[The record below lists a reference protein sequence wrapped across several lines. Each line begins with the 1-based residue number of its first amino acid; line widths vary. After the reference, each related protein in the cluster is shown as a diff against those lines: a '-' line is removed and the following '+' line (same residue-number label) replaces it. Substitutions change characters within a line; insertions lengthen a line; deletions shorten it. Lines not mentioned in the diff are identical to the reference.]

1 MKFFGITLGAK
12 TNTMKRDRNDLL
24 SGFAKYISPY
34 SSTKTKFSEDE
45 KEVIKRISSF
55 ILDKITDGELTGQCT
70 FKEKLSPL
78 GQDLIA
84 FLANNDIYWENG
96 CFRVDWNWSDLVN
109 KYRRNK

>member
-1 MKFFGITLGAK
+1 MKFLGINLGAK
-12 TNTMKRDRNDLL
+12 TMKRNRNDLL

-45 KEVIKRISSF
+45 KEVVKRISSF

-70 FKEKLSPL
+70 FREKLSPL
-78 GQDLIA
+78 GQDVIA

-96 CFRVDWNWSDLVN
+96 WFRVDWNESD
-109 KYRRNK
+109 